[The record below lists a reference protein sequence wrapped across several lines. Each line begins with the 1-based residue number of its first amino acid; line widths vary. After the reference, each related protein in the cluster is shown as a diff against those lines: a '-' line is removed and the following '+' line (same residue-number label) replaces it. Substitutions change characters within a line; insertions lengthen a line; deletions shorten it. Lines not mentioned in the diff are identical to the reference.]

1 MLLKAFHHLVQLV
14 VAVYALQHAARF
26 KDAVLVIAVYAY
38 AFLAQVN
45 DLPPNLINP
54 RALPQPLFAQQIG
67 LPGQLVQLC
76 ADDVYAAVYPASQ
89 YNARF

>member
-1 MLLKAFHHLVQLV
+1 MLFKAFHHLVQLI

-26 KDAVLVIAVYAY
+26 EDAVLVIAVYSY
-38 AFLAQVN
+38 ALFSQVD
-45 DLPPNLINP
+45 DLPSNLINL

-67 LPGQLVQLC
+67 FPGQLVQLC
-76 ADDVYAAVYPASQ
+76 ADDVYAAVYPAAQ